1 MMQGPRARSWLA
13 GWLAG
18 RVSCIMPSCNAYL
31 IQGQLYYSPRLY
43 SAYIATENKWLR
55 NRSPWPRQAIEREGA
70 ATRLS
75 RRGGIKLLPRLFQAM
90 ISLPALRLIS
100 GRRSRGRGRPG
111 RSAEE
116 GFSPCFLLR
125 KLSPDKMADFSTWP
139 VSRSKEIISPR

>member
-1 MMQGPRARSWLA
+1 MVAQ
-13 GWLAG
+13 
-18 RVSCIMPSCNAYL
+18 
-31 IQGQLYYSPRLY
+31 
-43 SAYIATENKWLR
+43 
-55 NRSPWPRQAIEREGA
+55 PWPRQAIEREGA

-125 KLSPDKMADFSTWP
+125 KLSPDKMADFSILGPFLARRRSFRLDKP
-139 VSRSKEIISPR
+139 VISSLDRYASSLLGCPSSRKDKTRDSRENDGRGISRCTRTTLCIDLY